1 MQLSDCHSTKPNKNN
16 KIKISNTVRQNFQ
29 IEMKIYKKCKNN
41 FYLTESLL
49 HNEACEQANEQD
61 NEQASAQANERENQQ
76 ASAQTNQ

>member
-1 MQLSDCHSTKPNKNN
+1 
-16 KIKISNTVRQNFQ
+16 
-29 IEMKIYKKCKNN
+29 MKIYKKCKNN

-61 NEQASAQANERENQQ
+61 NEQASAQANERANQQ